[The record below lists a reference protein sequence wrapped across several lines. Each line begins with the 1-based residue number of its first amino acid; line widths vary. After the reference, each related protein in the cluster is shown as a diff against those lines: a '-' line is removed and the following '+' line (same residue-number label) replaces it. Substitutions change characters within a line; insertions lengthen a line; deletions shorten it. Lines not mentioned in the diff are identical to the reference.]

1 MSPYRAV
8 IGLAGHVDHG
18 KTLLIQAL
26 TGIITARAHEQAIG
40 MTQDL
45 GFAHFDDGQGNTIGV
60 IDVPGH
66 ERYVR
71 NMVAGLWSLDLVLL
85 VIAADEGWM
94 PMTGD
99 HLRLLKAMGVPRLL
113 VCINKCDLVS
123 QEELA
128 LLEEALLER
137 VMDESGMVP
146 DIVSV
151 SAKRGDNI
159 AVLHAAIVQQLADV
173 AGEQTARERQDPRR
187 YREEAP
193 PRLYVDR
200 VFTASGTGTVLTGT
214 LQQGRLRVGDKL
226 RLYPAGREVQ
236 IRSLQAYHQQVDEI
250 GAVCRVAVGLKKV
263 PHKEVARGHCLA
275 SPAGNFLAVTHLI
288 VRLESASQEQHSQ
301 SLRNAEVE
309 VALGSW
315 HGRARFV
322 PIKEVP
328 MKEAPI
334 QEMPIKETR
343 LARLIFASPVPCFF
357 GQPLAIIRHGSS
369 ELLHGA
375 RILWCGDIHPAKR
388 KVLHALLCELPG
400 DLAGFNPATLRLGLD
415 GYALAS
421 HFTEPPPATVQEGD
435 WLLNSAWLM
444 DTRTALLATL
454 AQQPQSAA
462 ELATRL
468 RIALPVVQR
477 LLQRLKEEQQ
487 IRLHHDKWQLGSG
500 ESEDELGEEALLVL
514 KLVRDQ
520 GKEGYE
526 PGKLGPGGVAI
537 DPVLQLTLPQGLRQ
551 KGALQKQLRN
561 LARLTYLVQL
571 EGPIYYD
578 AELYDHMVQ
587 AVLAGQ
593 QVGDLIDMGAFKAIT
608 GLSRKYAI
616 PFCLRMEMDGWLRRE
631 ENDRRVLRL
640 PAAQLAGTQ
649 FADNEAV

>member
-1 MSPYRAV
+1 MTPYRAV

-18 KTLLIQAL
+18 KTLLIKAL
-26 TGIITARAHEQAIG
+26 TGITTARAHEQAIG

-66 ERYVR
+66 ERYIR

-123 QEELA
+123 PDELL
-128 LLEEALLER
+128 LLEESLLER

-151 SAKRGDNI
+151 SAKTGANM
-159 AVLHAAIVQQLADV
+159 AALHTAIVRQLADLP
-173 AGEQTARERQDPRR
+173 ASHAAREQS
-187 YREEAP
+187 A

-200 VFTASGTGTVLTGT
+200 VFTANGTGTVLTGT
-214 LQQGRLRVGDKL
+214 LQQGRLKVGDKL
-226 RLYPAGREVQ
+226 RLYPADREVQ
-236 IRSLQAYHQQVDEI
+236 VRSLQSYHQSVDEI

-263 PHKEVARGHCLA
+263 PHKEVARGHCLTSA
-275 SPAGNFLAVTHLI
+275 AGQCEAATHLI
-288 VRLESASQEQHSQ
+288 VRLNAESLSGKALRP
-301 SLRNAEVE
+301 SLHNKEVE

-322 PIKEVP
+322 PIKD
-328 MKEAPI
+328 
-334 QEMPIKETR
+334 TR
-343 LARLIFASPVPCFF
+343 LARLIFTSPIPCFF

-375 RILWCGDIHPAKR
+375 RIVWCGDIHPARR
-388 KVLHALLCELPG
+388 KALHALLGELPD
-400 DLAGFNPATLRLGLD
+400 DLERYNPAALQLGLN
-415 GYALAS
+415 GYVLAS
-421 HFTEPPPATVQEGD
+421 RFDQRPEQVTPLGE
-435 WLLNSAWLM
+435 WLLDNCWLAQSR
-444 DTRTALLATL
+444 DQLLATL
-454 AQQPQSAA
+454 ASEPLSAA
-462 ELATRL
+462 ELTTRFG
-468 RIALPVVQR
+468 IALPVTQA
-477 LLQRLKEEQQ
+477 LLQQLKSEQL
-487 IRLHHDKWQLGSG
+487 IRLHHDKWQPGSG
-500 ESEDELGEEALLVL
+500 ESEDDLGEEAQLVL
-514 KLVRDQ
+514 KVVRDQ

-526 PGKLGPGGVAI
+526 PGKLGPGGVEL
-537 DPVLQLTLPQGLRQ
+537 DPFITRKLPATLQQGLLQ

-561 LARLTYLVQL
+561 LARLKYLVQL
-571 EGPIYYD
+571 DGPIYYD
-578 AELYDHMVQ
+578 AELYNQMVA

-593 QVGDLIDMGAFKAIT
+593 QVGDLIDMASLKEIT

-616 PFCLRMEMDGWLRRE
+616 PFCLRMEMDGWVRRE
-631 ENDRRVLRL
+631 ENERRVLRL
-640 PAAQLAGTQ
+640 PQTQ
-649 FADNEAV
+649 DEMEPA

>member
-1 MSPYRAV
+1 MTPYRAV

-18 KTLLIQAL
+18 KTLLIKAL
-26 TGIITARAHEQAIG
+26 TGITTARAHEQAIG

-66 ERYVR
+66 ERHIR

-123 QEELA
+123 PDELL
-128 LLEEALLER
+128 LLEESLLER

-151 SAKRGDNI
+151 SAKTGENM
-159 AVLHAAIVQQLADV
+159 AALHTAIVRQLGDMAEHH
-173 AGEQTARERQDPRR
+173 APREQA
-187 YREEAP
+187 A

-200 VFTASGTGTVLTGT
+200 VFTANGTGTVLTGT
-214 LQQGRLRVGDKL
+214 LQQGRLKVGDKL
-226 RLYPAGREVQ
+226 RLYPADREVQ
-236 IRSLQAYHQQVDEI
+236 VRSLQAYHQSVDEI

-263 PHKEVARGHCLA
+263 PHKEVARGHCLTSTVGQCEA
-275 SPAGNFLAVTHLI
+275 ATHLI
-288 VRLESASQEQHSQ
+288 VRLNAESLSGKA
-301 SLRNAEVE
+301 LRTQEVE

-322 PIKEVP
+322 PIKE
-328 MKEAPI
+328 
-334 QEMPIKETR
+334 TR
-343 LARLIFASPVPCFF
+343 LARLIFTSPIPCFF

-375 RILWCGDIHPAKR
+375 RIVWCGDIHPARR
-388 KVLHALLCELPG
+388 KALHALLGELPD
-400 DLAGFNPATLRLGLD
+400 DLEHYNPATLQLGLN
-415 GYALAS
+415 GYVLAS
-421 HFTEPPPATVQEGD
+421 RFDQQPEQVTPLGE
-435 WLLNSAWLM
+435 WLLDNCWLAQSR
-444 DTRTALLATL
+444 DQLLTTL
-454 AQQPQSAA
+454 ASEPLSAA
-462 ELATRL
+462 ELATRFG
-468 RIALPVVQR
+468 IALPVTQA
-477 LLQRLKEEQQ
+477 LLQQLKSEQLV
-487 IRLHHDKWQLGSG
+487 RLHHDKWQPGSG
-500 ESEDELGEEALLVL
+500 ESEDDLGEEAQLVL
-514 KLVRDQ
+514 KVVRDQ

-526 PGKLGPGGVAI
+526 PGKLGPGGVEL
-537 DPVLQLTLPQGLRQ
+537 DPFITRKLPAALQQGLLQ

-561 LARLTYLVQL
+561 LARLKYLVQL
-571 EGPIYYD
+571 DGPIYYD
-578 AELYDHMVQ
+578 AELYNQMVA

-593 QVGDLIDMGAFKAIT
+593 QVGDLIDMASLKEIT

-616 PFCLRMEMDGWLRRE
+616 PFCLRMEMDGWVRRE
-631 ENDRRVLRL
+631 ENERRVLRL
-640 PAAQLAGTQ
+640 PATQ
-649 FADNEAV
+649 DEMEPA

>member
-1 MSPYRAV
+1 MTSYRAV

-18 KTLLIQAL
+18 KTQLIKAL
-26 TGIITARAHEQAIG
+26 TGITTARAHEQAIG

-66 ERYVR
+66 ERYIR

-94 PMTGD
+94 PMTGE
-99 HLRLLKAMGVPRLL
+99 HLRLLKAMGVPRLV

-123 QEELA
+123 ADELA
-128 LLEEALLER
+128 LLEEHLLER

-151 SAKRGDNI
+151 SAKTGEHID
-159 AVLHAAIVQQLADV
+159 ALHAAILRQLADLP
-173 AGEQTARERQDPRR
+173 ASHAAHDQD
-187 YREEAP
+187 A

-214 LQQGRLRVGDKL
+214 LQQGSLKVGDKL
-226 RLYPAGREVQ
+226 LLQPAGREVQ

-263 PHKEVARGHCLA
+263 PHKEVARGHCLTRA
-275 SPAGNFLAVTHLI
+275 DGQCEAATHLI
-288 VRLESASQEQHSQ
+288 VRLSEVGGSIRE
-301 SLRNAEVE
+301 LRSPLHNKEVE

-322 PIKEVP
+322 PIKD
-328 MKEAPI
+328 
-334 QEMPIKETR
+334 TR
-343 LARLIFASPVPCFF
+343 LARLIFNDPIPCFF

-369 ELLHGA
+369 ELLHGG
-375 RILWCGDIHPAKR
+375 RILWCGDIHPARR
-388 KVLHALLCELPG
+388 KALHALLGNQPDDLTDYHPANLELGLNGYVAANRFGTLATELPAH
-400 DLAGFNPATLRLGLD
+400 L
-415 GYALAS
+415 
-421 HFTEPPPATVQEGD
+421 VQLGD
-435 WLLNSAWLM
+435 WVLERTWLAQRR
-444 DTRTALLATL
+444 DQLLATL
-454 AQQPQSAA
+454 ASEPLSAA

-468 RIALPVVQR
+468 GIAQPVIQVL
-477 LLQRLKEEQQ
+477 LLQLKTGQLV
-487 IRLHHDKWQLGSG
+487 RLHHDKWHPGNG
-500 ESEDELGEEALLVL
+500 ESEDDLEEEAQLVL

-526 PGKLGPGGVAI
+526 PGKLGPGGVTV
-537 DPVLQLTLPQGLRQ
+537 DPLLSLPASLRQRLQQ

-561 LARLTYLVQL
+561 LARLKYLVQL

-578 AELYDHMVQ
+578 AALYNQMVET
-587 AVLAGQ
+587 VLAGQ
-593 QVGDLIDMGAFKAIT
+593 QVGDLIDMASLKQVT

-616 PFCLRMEMDGWLRRE
+616 PFCLRMEMDGWVRRE
-631 ENDRRVLRL
+631 ENDRRVLRM
-640 PAAQLAGTQ
+640 PARALEVPA
-649 FADNEAV
+649 

>member
-1 MSPYRAV
+1 MTPYRAV

-18 KTLLIQAL
+18 KTLLIKAL
-26 TGIITARAHEQAIG
+26 TGITTARAHEQAIG

-66 ERYVR
+66 ERYIR

-123 QEELA
+123 PDELL
-128 LLEEALLER
+128 LLEESLLER

-151 SAKRGDNI
+151 SAKTGANM
-159 AVLHAAIVQQLADV
+159 AALHTAIVRQLGDMAEHH
-173 AGEQTARERQDPRR
+173 APREQA
-187 YREEAP
+187 A

-200 VFTASGTGTVLTGT
+200 VFTANGTGTVLTGT
-214 LQQGRLRVGDKL
+214 LQQGSLKVGDKL
-226 RLYPAGREVQ
+226 RLYPADREVQ
-236 IRSLQAYHQQVDEI
+236 VRSLQAYHQSVDEI

-263 PHKEVARGHCLA
+263 PHKEVARGHCLT
-275 SPAGNFLAVTHLI
+275 SDAGQCEAATHLI
-288 VRLESASQEQHSQ
+288 VRLNAERLSSKT
-301 SLRNAEVE
+301 LRTQEVE

-322 PIKEVP
+322 PIKD
-328 MKEAPI
+328 
-334 QEMPIKETR
+334 TR
-343 LARLIFASPVPCFF
+343 LARLIFASPIPCFF

-375 RILWCGDIHPAKR
+375 RIVWCGDIHPARR
-388 KVLHALLCELPG
+388 KALHALLGELPD
-400 DLAGFNPATLRLGLD
+400 DLERYNPAALQLGLN
-415 GYALAS
+415 GYVLAS
-421 HFTEPPPATVQEGD
+421 RFDQQPEQVTPLGD
-435 WLLNSAWLM
+435 WLLDSCWLAQSR
-444 DTRTALLATL
+444 DQLLATL
-454 AQQPQSAA
+454 KSEPLSAV
-462 ELATRL
+462 ELATRFG
-468 RIALPVVQR
+468 IALPVTQA
-477 LLQRLKEEQQ
+477 LLQQLKSEQH
-487 IRLHHDKWQLGSG
+487 IRLHHDKWQPGSG
-500 ESEDELGEEALLVL
+500 ESEDDLGEEAQLVL
-514 KLVRDQ
+514 KVVRDQ

-526 PGKLGPGGVAI
+526 PGKLGPGGVEL
-537 DPVLQLTLPQGLRQ
+537 DPFITRQLPAALQQGLLQ

-561 LARLTYLVQL
+561 LARLKYLVQL
-571 EGPIYYD
+571 DGPIYYD
-578 AELYDHMVQ
+578 AALYNQMVA

-593 QVGDLIDMGAFKAIT
+593 QVGDLIDMASLKEIT

-616 PFCLRMEMDGWLRRE
+616 PFCLRMEMDGWVRRE
-631 ENDRRVLRL
+631 ENERRVLRL
-640 PAAQLAGTQ
+640 PATQ
-649 FADNEAV
+649 DEMEPA

>member
-1 MSPYRAV
+1 MTSYRAV

-18 KTLLIQAL
+18 KTQLIKAL
-26 TGIITARAHEQAIG
+26 TGITTARAHEQAIG

-66 ERYVR
+66 ERYIR

-94 PMTGD
+94 PMTGE
-99 HLRLLKAMGVPRLL
+99 HLRLLKAMGVPRLV

-123 QEELA
+123 ADELA
-128 LLEEALLER
+128 LQEEHLLER

-151 SAKRGDNI
+151 SAKTGANM
-159 AVLHAAIVQQLADV
+159 AALHAAILRQLADLPTSH
-173 AGEQTARERQDPRR
+173 AAHDQD
-187 YREEAP
+187 A

-214 LQQGRLRVGDKL
+214 LQQGSLKVGDKL
-226 RLYPAGREVQ
+226 LLQPAGREVQ
-236 IRSLQAYHQQVDEI
+236 VRSLQAYHQQVDEI

-263 PHKEVARGHCLA
+263 PHKEVARGHCLTRA
-275 SPAGNFLAVTHLI
+275 DSQCEAATHLI
-288 VRLESASQEQHSQ
+288 VRLSEVGDSIRE
-301 SLRNAEVE
+301 LRSPLHNKEVE

-322 PIKEVP
+322 PIKD
-328 MKEAPI
+328 
-334 QEMPIKETR
+334 TR
-343 LARLIFASPVPCFF
+343 LARLIFNDPIPCFF

-375 RILWCGDIHPAKR
+375 RILWCGDIHPARR
-388 KVLHALLCELPG
+388 KALHALLGNLPDDLTGYHPANLELGLNGYVAASRFGALAIELPAH
-400 DLAGFNPATLRLGLD
+400 L
-415 GYALAS
+415 
-421 HFTEPPPATVQEGD
+421 VQLGD
-435 WLLNSAWLM
+435 WVLERTWLTQRRDELLG
-444 DTRTALLATL
+444 TL
-454 AQQPQSAA
+454 ANEPLSAA
-462 ELATRL
+462 ELAARL
-468 RIALPVVQR
+468 GIALPVIQVL
-477 LLQRLKEEQQ
+477 LLQLKTGQLV
-487 IRLHHDKWQLGSG
+487 RLHHDKWQPGNG
-500 ESEDELGEEALLVL
+500 ESEDDLEEEAQLVL

-526 PGKLGPGGVAI
+526 PGKLGPGGVTV
-537 DPVLQLTLPQGLRQ
+537 DPLLSLPASLRQRLQQ

-561 LARLTYLVQL
+561 LARLKYLVQL

-578 AELYDHMVQ
+578 AALYNQMVET
-587 AVLAGQ
+587 VLAGQ
-593 QVGDLIDMGAFKAIT
+593 QVGDLIDMASLKQVT

-616 PFCLRMEMDGWLRRE
+616 PFCLRMEMDGWVRRE
-631 ENDRRVLRL
+631 ENDRRVLRM
-640 PAAQLAGTQ
+640 PARAHEVPA
-649 FADNEAV
+649 

>member
-1 MSPYRAV
+1 MTSYRAV

-18 KTLLIQAL
+18 KTLLIKAL
-26 TGIITARAHEQAIG
+26 TGITTARAHEQAIG

-66 ERYVR
+66 ERYIR

-123 QEELA
+123 PDELL
-128 LLEEALLER
+128 LLEESLLER

-151 SAKRGDNI
+151 SAKTGENM
-159 AVLHAAIVQQLADV
+159 AALHAAIVRQLGDMAEHH
-173 AGEQTARERQDPRR
+173 APRER
-187 YREEAP
+187 AA

-200 VFTASGTGTVLTGT
+200 VFTANGTGTVLTGT
-214 LQQGRLRVGDKL
+214 LQQGSLKVGDKL

-236 IRSLQAYHQQVDEI
+236 VRSLQAYHQSVDEI

-263 PHKEVARGHCLA
+263 PHKEVARGHCLTSA
-275 SPAGNFLAVTHLI
+275 AGQCEAATHLI
-288 VRLESASQEQHSQ
+288 VRLNAESLSGKTLRP
-301 SLRNAEVE
+301 SLHNKEVE

-322 PIKEVP
+322 PIKD
-328 MKEAPI
+328 
-334 QEMPIKETR
+334 TR
-343 LARLIFASPVPCFF
+343 LARLIFASPIPCFF

-375 RILWCGDIHPAKR
+375 RIVWCGDIHPARR
-388 KVLHALLCELPG
+388 KALHALLGELP
-400 DLAGFNPATLRLGLD
+400 DELEHYNPATLQLGLN
-415 GYALAS
+415 GYVLAS
-421 HFTEPPPATVQEGD
+421 RFDQRPEQVTPLGE
-435 WLLNSAWLM
+435 WLLDSCWLAQSR
-444 DTRTALLATL
+444 DQLLATL
-454 AQQPQSAA
+454 ASEPLSAV
-462 ELATRL
+462 ELTTRFG
-468 RIALPVVQR
+468 IALPVTQA
-477 LLQRLKEEQQ
+477 LLQQLKSEQLV
-487 IRLHHDKWQLGSG
+487 RLHHDKWQPGSG
-500 ESEDELGEEALLVL
+500 ESEDDLGEEAQLVL
-514 KLVRDQ
+514 KVVRDQ

-526 PGKLGPGGVAI
+526 PGKLGPGGVAL
-537 DPVLQLTLPQGLRQ
+537 DPFITRQLPTALQQGLQQ

-561 LARLTYLVQL
+561 LARLKYLVQL
-571 EGPIYYD
+571 DGPIYYD
-578 AELYDHMVQ
+578 AALYNQMVA

-593 QVGDLIDMGAFKAIT
+593 QVGDLIDMASLKEIT

-616 PFCLRMEMDGWLRRE
+616 PFCLRMEMDGWVRRE
-631 ENDRRVLRL
+631 ENERRVLRL
-640 PAAQLAGTQ
+640 PQTQ
-649 FADNEAV
+649 DEMEPA

>member
-1 MSPYRAV
+1 MTPYRAV

-18 KTLLIQAL
+18 KTLLIKAL
-26 TGIITARAHEQAIG
+26 TGITTARAYEQAIG

-66 ERYVR
+66 ERYIR

-123 QEELA
+123 PDELL
-128 LLEEALLER
+128 LLEESLLER

-151 SAKRGDNI
+151 SAKTGANM
-159 AVLHAAIVQQLADV
+159 AALHTAIVRQLADLP
-173 AGEQTARERQDPRR
+173 ASHAAREQS
-187 YREEAP
+187 A

-200 VFTASGTGTVLTGT
+200 VFTANGTGTVLTGT
-214 LQQGRLRVGDKL
+214 LQQGSLRVGDKL
-226 RLYPAGREVQ
+226 RLYPADREVQ
-236 IRSLQAYHQQVDEI
+236 VRSLQAYHQSVDEI

-263 PHKEVARGHCLA
+263 PHKEVARGHCLTSA
-275 SPAGNFLAVTHLI
+275 TGQCETATHLI
-288 VRLESASQEQHSQ
+288 VRLNAESLSSKTLRP
-301 SLRNAEVE
+301 SLHNKEVE

-322 PIKEVP
+322 PIKD
-328 MKEAPI
+328 
-334 QEMPIKETR
+334 TR
-343 LARLIFASPVPCFF
+343 LARLIFTSPIPCFF

-375 RILWCGDIHPAKR
+375 RIVWCGDIHPARR
-388 KVLHALLCELPG
+388 KALHALLGELPD
-400 DLAGFNPATLRLGLD
+400 DLERYNPATLQLGLN
-415 GYALAS
+415 GYVLAS
-421 HFTEPPPATVQEGD
+421 RFDQRPELVTPLGE
-435 WLLNSAWLM
+435 WLLDNCWLAQSR
-444 DTRTALLATL
+444 DQLLATL
-454 AQQPQSAA
+454 ASEPLSAA
-462 ELATRL
+462 ELATHFG
-468 RIALPVVQR
+468 IALPVTQA
-477 LLQRLKEEQQ
+477 LLQQLKSEQL
-487 IRLHHDKWQLGSG
+487 IRLHHDKWQPGSG
-500 ESEDELGEEALLVL
+500 ESEDDLGEEAQLVL
-514 KLVRDQ
+514 KVVRDQ

-526 PGKLGPGGVAI
+526 PGKLGPGGVEL
-537 DPVLQLTLPQGLRQ
+537 DPFITRKLPAALQQGLLQ

-561 LARLTYLVQL
+561 LARLKYLVQL
-571 EGPIYYD
+571 DGPIYYD
-578 AELYDHMVQ
+578 AELYNQMVA

-593 QVGDLIDMGAFKAIT
+593 QVGDLIDMASLKEIT

-616 PFCLRMEMDGWLRRE
+616 PFCLRMEMDGWVRRE
-631 ENDRRVLRL
+631 ENERRVLRL
-640 PAAQLAGTQ
+640 PQTQ
-649 FADNEAV
+649 DEMEPA

>member
-1 MSPYRAV
+1 MTPYRAV

-18 KTLLIQAL
+18 KTLLIKAL
-26 TGIITARAHEQAIG
+26 TGITTARAHEQAIG

-66 ERYVR
+66 ERYIR

-123 QEELA
+123 PDELL
-128 LLEEALLER
+128 LLEESLLER

-151 SAKRGDNI
+151 SAKTGANM
-159 AVLHAAIVQQLADV
+159 AALHTAIVRQLADLP
-173 AGEQTARERQDPRR
+173 ASHAAREQS
-187 YREEAP
+187 A

-200 VFTASGTGTVLTGT
+200 VFTANGTGTVLTGT
-214 LQQGRLRVGDKL
+214 LQQGSLKVGDKL
-226 RLYPAGREVQ
+226 RLYPADREVQ
-236 IRSLQAYHQQVDEI
+236 VRSLQAYHQSADEI

-263 PHKEVARGHCLA
+263 PHKEVARGHCLTSTVGQCEA
-275 SPAGNFLAVTHLI
+275 ATHLI
-288 VRLESASQEQHSQ
+288 VRLNAESLSSKT
-301 SLRNAEVE
+301 LRTQEVE

-322 PIKEVP
+322 PIKD
-328 MKEAPI
+328 
-334 QEMPIKETR
+334 TR
-343 LARLIFASPVPCFF
+343 LARLIFTSTIPCFF

-375 RILWCGDIHPAKR
+375 RIVWCGDIHPARR
-388 KVLHALLCELPG
+388 KTLHTLLGELP
-400 DLAGFNPATLRLGLD
+400 DELEHYNPATLQLGLN
-415 GYALAS
+415 GYVLAS
-421 HFTEPPPATVQEGD
+421 RFDQRPEQVTPLGE
-435 WLLNSAWLM
+435 WLLDNCWLAQSR
-444 DTRTALLATL
+444 DQLLTTL
-454 AQQPQSAA
+454 ASEPLSAA
-462 ELATRL
+462 ELATRFG
-468 RIALPVVQR
+468 IALPVTQA
-477 LLQRLKEEQQ
+477 LLQQLKSEQLV
-487 IRLHHDKWQLGSG
+487 RLHHDKWQPGSG
-500 ESEDELGEEALLVL
+500 ESEDDLGEEAQLVL
-514 KLVRDQ
+514 KVVRDQ

-526 PGKLGPGGVAI
+526 PGKLGPGGVEL
-537 DPVLQLTLPQGLRQ
+537 DPFITRKLPAALQQGLLQ

-561 LARLTYLVQL
+561 LARLKYLVQL
-571 EGPIYYD
+571 DGPIYYD
-578 AELYDHMVQ
+578 AELYNQMVA

-593 QVGDLIDMGAFKAIT
+593 QVGDLIDMASLKEIT

-616 PFCLRMEMDGWLRRE
+616 PFCLRMEMDGWVRRE
-631 ENDRRVLRL
+631 ENERRVLRL
-640 PAAQLAGTQ
+640 PATQDEMELA
-649 FADNEAV
+649 

>member
-1 MSPYRAV
+1 MTPYRAV

-18 KTLLIQAL
+18 KTLLIKAL
-26 TGIITARAHEQAIG
+26 TGITTARAHEQAIG

-66 ERYVR
+66 ERYIR

-123 QEELA
+123 PDELE
-128 LLEEALLER
+128 LLEESLLER

-151 SAKRGDNI
+151 SAKTGANM
-159 AVLHAAIVQQLADV
+159 AALHTAIICQLADLP
-173 AGEQTARERQDPRR
+173 ASQTTREQGAPRR
-187 YREEAP
+187 SREEAP

-200 VFTASGTGTVLTGT
+200 VFTANGTGTVLTGT
-214 LQQGRLRVGDKL
+214 LQQGSLKVGDKL

-236 IRSLQAYHQQVDEI
+236 VRSLQAYHQSVDEI

-263 PHKEVARGHCLA
+263 PHKEVARGHCLTSA
-275 SPAGNFLAVTHLI
+275 AGQCEAATHLI
-288 VRLESASQEQHSQ
+288 VRLNAERLSSKTLRP
-301 SLRNAEVE
+301 SLHNKEVE

-322 PIKEVP
+322 PIKD
-328 MKEAPI
+328 
-334 QEMPIKETR
+334 TR
-343 LARLIFASPVPCFF
+343 LARLIFASPIPCFF

-375 RILWCGDIHPAKR
+375 RIVWCGDIHPARR
-388 KVLHALLCELPG
+388 KALHALLGELPEE
-400 DLAGFNPATLRLGLD
+400 LEHYNPATLQLGLN
-415 GYALAS
+415 GYVLAS
-421 HFTEPPPATVQEGD
+421 RFDQQPEQVTPLGE
-435 WLLNSAWLM
+435 WLLENHWLAQSR
-444 DTRTALLATL
+444 DQLLATL
-454 AQQPQSAA
+454 ASEPLSAA
-462 ELATRL
+462 ELATRFG
-468 RIALPVVQR
+468 IALPVTQA
-477 LLQRLKEEQQ
+477 LLQQLKSEQL
-487 IRLHHDKWQLGSG
+487 IRLHHDKWQPGSG
-500 ESEDELGEEALLVL
+500 ESEDDLGEEAQLVL
-514 KLVRDQ
+514 KVVRDQ

-526 PGKLGPGGVAI
+526 PGKLGPGGVAL
-537 DPVLQLTLPQGLRQ
+537 DPFITRKLPAALQQGLLQ

-561 LARLTYLVQL
+561 LARLKYLVQL
-571 EGPIYYD
+571 DGPIYYD
-578 AELYDHMVQ
+578 AALYNQMVA

-593 QVGDLIDMGAFKAIT
+593 QVGDLIDMASLKEIT

-616 PFCLRMEMDGWLRRE
+616 PFCLRMEMDGWVRRE
-631 ENDRRVLRL
+631 ENERRVLRL
-640 PAAQLAGTQ
+640 PQTQ
-649 FADNEAV
+649 DEMEPA

>member
-1 MSPYRAV
+1 MTPYRAV

-18 KTLLIQAL
+18 KTLLIKAL
-26 TGIITARAHEQAIG
+26 TGITTARAHEQAIG

-66 ERYVR
+66 ERYIR

-123 QEELA
+123 PDELL
-128 LLEEALLER
+128 LLEESLLER

-151 SAKRGDNI
+151 SAKTGTNM
-159 AVLHAAIVQQLADV
+159 AALHAAIVRQLGDMAEHHAPREQV
-173 AGEQTARERQDPRR
+173 A
-187 YREEAP
+187 

-200 VFTASGTGTVLTGT
+200 VFTANGTGTVLTGT
-214 LQQGRLRVGDKL
+214 LQQGHLKVGDKL
-226 RLYPAGREVQ
+226 RLYPADREVQ
-236 IRSLQAYHQQVDEI
+236 VRSLQAYHQSVDEI

-263 PHKEVARGHCLA
+263 PHKEVARGHCLTSSTGQCETA
-275 SPAGNFLAVTHLI
+275 THLI
-288 VRLESASQEQHSQ
+288 VRLNEVGGSIREQ
-301 SLRNAEVE
+301 RNREVE

-322 PIKEVP
+322 PIKD
-328 MKEAPI
+328 
-334 QEMPIKETR
+334 TR
-343 LARLIFASPVPCFF
+343 LARLIFVSPIPCFF

-375 RILWCGDIHPAKR
+375 RIVWCGDIHPARR
-388 KVLHALLCELPG
+388 KTLHALLGELP
-400 DLAGFNPATLRLGLD
+400 DLLEHYNPATLQLGLN
-415 GYALAS
+415 GYVLAS
-421 HFTEPPPATVQEGD
+421 RFDQQPEQVTPLGE
-435 WLLNSAWLM
+435 WLLDNCWLAQSR
-444 DTRTALLATL
+444 DQLLTTL
-454 AQQPQSAA
+454 ASEPLSAA
-462 ELATRL
+462 ELATRFG
-468 RIALPVVQR
+468 IALPVTQA
-477 LLQRLKEEQQ
+477 LLQQLKSEQL
-487 IRLHHDKWQLGSG
+487 IRLHHDKWQPGSG
-500 ESEDELGEEALLVL
+500 ESEDDLGEEAQLVL
-514 KLVRDQ
+514 KVVRDQ

-526 PGKLGPGGVAI
+526 PGKLGPGGVEL
-537 DPVLQLTLPQGLRQ
+537 DPFITHKLPAALQQGLQQ

-561 LARLTYLVQL
+561 LARLKYLVQL
-571 EGPIYYD
+571 DGPIYYD
-578 AELYDHMVQ
+578 AALYNQMVA

-593 QVGDLIDMGAFKAIT
+593 QVGDLIDMASLKEIT

-616 PFCLRMEMDGWLRRE
+616 PFCLRMEMDGWVRRE
-631 ENDRRVLRL
+631 ENERRVLRL
-640 PAAQLAGTQ
+640 PATQ
-649 FADNEAV
+649 DEMEPA

>member
-1 MSPYRAV
+1 MTPYRAV

-18 KTLLIQAL
+18 KTLLIKAL
-26 TGIITARAHEQAIG
+26 TGITTARAHEQAIG

-66 ERYVR
+66 ERYIR

-123 QEELA
+123 PDELL
-128 LLEEALLER
+128 LLEESLLER

-151 SAKRGDNI
+151 SAKTGANM
-159 AVLHAAIVQQLADV
+159 AALHTAIVRQLADLP
-173 AGEQTARERQDPRR
+173 ASHAAREQS
-187 YREEAP
+187 A

-200 VFTASGTGTVLTGT
+200 VFTANGTGTVLTGT
-214 LQQGRLRVGDKL
+214 LQQGRLKVGDKL
-226 RLYPAGREVQ
+226 RLYPADREVQ
-236 IRSLQAYHQQVDEI
+236 VRSLQSYHQSVDEI

-263 PHKEVARGHCLA
+263 PHKEVARGHCLTSA
-275 SPAGNFLAVTHLI
+275 AGQCEAATHLI
-288 VRLESASQEQHSQ
+288 VRLNAESLSGKALRP
-301 SLRNAEVE
+301 SLHNKEVE

-322 PIKEVP
+322 PIKD
-328 MKEAPI
+328 
-334 QEMPIKETR
+334 TR
-343 LARLIFASPVPCFF
+343 LARLIFTSPIPCFF

-375 RILWCGDIHPAKR
+375 RIVWCGDIHPARR
-388 KVLHALLCELPG
+388 KALHALLGELPD
-400 DLAGFNPATLRLGLD
+400 DLERYNPAALQLGLN
-415 GYALAS
+415 GYVLAS
-421 HFTEPPPATVQEGD
+421 RFDQRPEQVTPLGE
-435 WLLNSAWLM
+435 WLLDNCWLAQSR
-444 DTRTALLATL
+444 DQLLATL
-454 AQQPQSAA
+454 ASEPLSAA
-462 ELATRL
+462 ELATRFG
-468 RIALPVVQR
+468 IALPVIQA
-477 LLQRLKEEQQ
+477 LLQQLKSEQLV
-487 IRLHHDKWQLGSG
+487 RLHHDKWQQGRG
-500 ESEDELGEEALLVL
+500 ESEDDLGEEAQLVL
-514 KLVRDQ
+514 KVVRDQ

-526 PGKLGPGGVAI
+526 PGKLGPGGVEL
-537 DPVLQLTLPQGLRQ
+537 DPFITRKLPAALQQGLLQ

-561 LARLTYLVQL
+561 LARLKYLVQL
-571 EGPIYYD
+571 DGPIYYD
-578 AELYDHMVQ
+578 AELYNQMVA

-593 QVGDLIDMGAFKAIT
+593 QVGDLIDMASLKEIT

-616 PFCLRMEMDGWLRRE
+616 PFCLRMEMDGWVRRE
-631 ENDRRVLRL
+631 ENERRVLRL
-640 PAAQLAGTQ
+640 PATQ
-649 FADNEAV
+649 DEMEPA

>member
-1 MSPYRAV
+1 MTPYRAV

-18 KTLLIQAL
+18 KTLLIKAL
-26 TGIITARAHEQAIG
+26 TGITTARAHEQAIG

-66 ERYVR
+66 ERYIR

-123 QEELA
+123 PDELL
-128 LLEEALLER
+128 LLEESLLER

-151 SAKRGDNI
+151 SAKTGENM
-159 AVLHAAIVQQLADV
+159 AALHTAIVRQLGDMAEHHV
-173 AGEQTARERQDPRR
+173 PREQVT
-187 YREEAP
+187 

-200 VFTASGTGTVLTGT
+200 VFTANGTGTVLTGT
-214 LQQGRLRVGDKL
+214 LQQGCLKVGDKL
-226 RLYPAGREVQ
+226 RLYPADREVQ
-236 IRSLQAYHQQVDEI
+236 VRSLQAYHQSVDEI

-263 PHKEVARGHCLA
+263 PHKEVARGHCLTSA
-275 SPAGNFLAVTHLI
+275 TGQCEAATHLI
-288 VRLESASQEQHSQ
+288 VRLCEVGGSIREQ
-301 SLRNAEVE
+301 RNREVE

-322 PIKEVP
+322 PIKD
-328 MKEAPI
+328 
-334 QEMPIKETR
+334 TR
-343 LARLIFASPVPCFF
+343 LARLIFASPIPCFF

-375 RILWCGDIHPAKR
+375 RIVWCGDIHPARR
-388 KVLHALLCELPG
+388 KALHALLSELP
-400 DLAGFNPATLRLGLD
+400 DELEHYNPATLQLGLN
-415 GYALAS
+415 GYVLAS
-421 HFTEPPPATVQEGD
+421 RFDQRPEQVTPLGD
-435 WLLNSAWLM
+435 WLLDSCWLAQRR
-444 DTRTALLATL
+444 DQLLATL
-454 AQQPQSAA
+454 ASEPLSAA
-462 ELATRL
+462 ELTTRFG
-468 RIALPVVQR
+468 IALPVTQA
-477 LLQRLKEEQQ
+477 LLQQLKSEQL
-487 IRLHHDKWQLGSG
+487 IRLHHDKWQPGSG
-500 ESEDELGEEALLVL
+500 DSEDDLGEEAQLVL
-514 KLVRDQ
+514 KVVRDQ

-526 PGKLGPGGVAI
+526 PGKLGPGGVEL
-537 DPVLQLTLPQGLRQ
+537 DPFITRKLPAALQQGLLQ

-561 LARLTYLVQL
+561 LARLKYLVQL
-571 EGPIYYD
+571 DGPIYYD
-578 AELYDHMVQ
+578 AALYNQMVA

-593 QVGDLIDMGAFKAIT
+593 QVGDLIDMASFKEIT

-616 PFCLRMEMDGWLRRE
+616 PFCLRMEMDGWVRRE
-631 ENDRRVLRL
+631 ENERRVLRL
-640 PAAQLAGTQ
+640 PATQ
-649 FADNEAV
+649 DEMEPA

>member
-1 MSPYRAV
+1 MTSYRAV

-18 KTLLIQAL
+18 KTQLIKAL
-26 TGIITARAHEQAIG
+26 TGITTARAHEQAIG

-66 ERYVR
+66 ERYIR

-94 PMTGD
+94 PMTGE
-99 HLRLLKAMGVPRLL
+99 HLRLLRAMGVPRLV

-123 QEELA
+123 ADELA
-128 LLEEALLER
+128 LLEEHLLER

-151 SAKRGDNI
+151 SAKTGANM
-159 AVLHAAIVQQLADV
+159 AALHAAILRQLADLP
-173 AGEQTARERQDPRR
+173 ASHAAHDQD
-187 YREEAP
+187 A

-214 LQQGRLRVGDKL
+214 LQQGSLKVGDKL
-226 RLYPAGREVQ
+226 LLQPAGREVQ

-263 PHKEVARGHCLA
+263 PHKEVARGHCLTRA
-275 SPAGNFLAVTHLI
+275 DGQCEAATHLI
-288 VRLESASQEQHSQ
+288 VRLNEVGDSIREQRAPLH
-301 SLRNAEVE
+301 NKEVE

-322 PIKEVP
+322 PIKD
-328 MKEAPI
+328 
-334 QEMPIKETR
+334 TR
-343 LARLIFASPVPCFF
+343 LARLIFTDPIPCFF

-375 RILWCGDIHPAKR
+375 RILWCGDIHPARR
-388 KVLHALLCELPG
+388 KALHALLGNLPDDLTDYHPANLELGLNGYVAASRFGALATELPAHLVQLG
-400 DLAGFNPATLRLGLD
+400 DWVLVRTWLTQRSDELLGT
-415 GYALAS
+415 LAS
-421 HFTEPPPATVQEGD
+421 EP
-435 WLLNSAWLM
+435 L
-444 DTRTALLATL
+444 
-454 AQQPQSAA
+454 SAA
-462 ELATRL
+462 ELAARL
-468 RIALPVVQR
+468 DIAQPVIQVL
-477 LLQRLKEEQQ
+477 LLQLKTGQLV
-487 IRLHHDKWQLGSG
+487 RLHHDKWQPGNG
-500 ESEDELGEEALLVL
+500 ESEDDLEEEAQLVL

-526 PGKLGPGGVAI
+526 PGKLGPGGVTV
-537 DPVLQLTLPQGLRQ
+537 DPLLSLPASLRQRLQQ

-561 LARLTYLVQL
+561 LARLKYLVQL

-578 AELYDHMVQ
+578 AALYNQMVET
-587 AVLAGQ
+587 VLAGQ
-593 QVGDLIDMGAFKAIT
+593 QVGDLIDMASLKQVT

-616 PFCLRMEMDGWLRRE
+616 PFCLRMEMDGWVRRE
-631 ENDRRVLRL
+631 ENDRRVLRM
-640 PAAQLAGTQ
+640 PARAHEVPA
-649 FADNEAV
+649 

>member
-1 MSPYRAV
+1 MTPYRAV

-18 KTLLIQAL
+18 KTLLIKAL
-26 TGIITARAHEQAIG
+26 TGITTARAHEQAIG

-66 ERYVR
+66 ERYIR

-123 QEELA
+123 PDELEF
-128 LLEEALLER
+128 LEESLLER

-151 SAKRGDNI
+151 SAKTGANM
-159 AVLHAAIVQQLADV
+159 AALHTAIVRQLAELP
-173 AGEQTARERQDPRR
+173 ASQAAREQG
-187 YREEAP
+187 A

-200 VFTASGTGTVLTGT
+200 VFTANGTGTVLTGT
-214 LQQGRLRVGDKL
+214 LKQGSLKVGDKL
-226 RLYPAGREVQ
+226 RLYPADREVQ
-236 IRSLQAYHQQVDEI
+236 VRSLQAYHQSVDEI

-263 PHKEVARGHCLA
+263 PHKEVARGHCLT
-275 SPAGNFLAVTHLI
+275 STAGQCEAATHLI
-288 VRLESASQEQHSQ
+288 VRLNAESLSDKA
-301 SLRNAEVE
+301 LRTQEVE

-322 PIKEVP
+322 PIKDS
-328 MKEAPI
+328 
-334 QEMPIKETR
+334 R
-343 LARLIFASPVPCFF
+343 LARLIFTSPIPCIF

-375 RILWCGDIHPAKR
+375 RIVWCGDIHPARR
-388 KVLHALLCELPG
+388 KALHTLLGELP
-400 DLAGFNPATLRLGLD
+400 DELEHYNPATLQLGLN
-415 GYALAS
+415 GYVLAS
-421 HFTEPPPATVQEGD
+421 RFDKQPEQVTPLGE
-435 WLLNSAWLM
+435 WLLDNCWLAQSR
-444 DTRTALLATL
+444 DQLLATL
-454 AQQPQSAA
+454 ASEPLSAA
-462 ELATRL
+462 ELTTRFG
-468 RIALPVVQR
+468 IALPVMQA
-477 LLQRLKEEQQ
+477 LLQQFKSEQL
-487 IRLHHDKWQLGSG
+487 IRLHHDKWQPGSG
-500 ESEDELGEEALLVL
+500 ESEDDLGEEAQLVL
-514 KLVRDQ
+514 KVVRDQ

-526 PGKLGPGGVAI
+526 PGKLGPGGVEL
-537 DPVLQLTLPQGLRQ
+537 DPFITRQLPAALQQGLLQ

-561 LARLTYLVQL
+561 LARLKYLVQL
-571 EGPIYYD
+571 DGPIYYD
-578 AELYDHMVQ
+578 AELYNQMVA

-593 QVGDLIDMGAFKAIT
+593 QVGDLIDMASLKEIT

-616 PFCLRMEMDGWLRRE
+616 PFCLRMEMDGWVRRE
-631 ENDRRVLRL
+631 ENERRVLRL
-640 PAAQLAGTQ
+640 PQTQ
-649 FADNEAV
+649 DEMEPV

>member
-1 MSPYRAV
+1 MTPYRAV

-18 KTLLIQAL
+18 KTLLIKAL
-26 TGIITARAHEQAIG
+26 TGITTARAHEQAIG

-66 ERYVR
+66 ERYIR

-123 QEELA
+123 PDELL
-128 LLEEALLER
+128 LLEESLLER

-151 SAKRGDNI
+151 SAKTGENMT
-159 AVLHAAIVQQLADV
+159 ALHAAIVRQLAYLP
-173 AGEQTARERQDPRR
+173 ASHATRELS
-187 YREEAP
+187 A

-200 VFTASGTGTVLTGT
+200 VFTANGTGTVLTGT
-214 LQQGRLRVGDKL
+214 LQQGSLKVGDKL
-226 RLYPAGREVQ
+226 RLYPADREVQ
-236 IRSLQAYHQQVDEI
+236 VRSLQAYHQSVDEI

-263 PHKEVARGHCLA
+263 PHKEVVRGHCLTSTVGQCEA
-275 SPAGNFLAVTHLI
+275 ATHLI
-288 VRLESASQEQHSQ
+288 VRLCEIGGSIREQ
-301 SLRNAEVE
+301 RNREVE

-322 PIKEVP
+322 PIKD
-328 MKEAPI
+328 
-334 QEMPIKETR
+334 TR
-343 LARLIFASPVPCFF
+343 LARLIFTSPIPCFF

-375 RILWCGDIHPAKR
+375 RIVWCGDIHPARR
-388 KVLHALLCELPG
+388 KALHTLLGELPD
-400 DLAGFNPATLRLGLD
+400 DLERYNPAALQLGLN
-415 GYALAS
+415 GYVQAS
-421 HFTEPPPATVQEGD
+421 RFDQRPEQVTPLGE
-435 WLLNSAWLM
+435 WLLDNCWLAQSR
-444 DTRTALLATL
+444 DQLLATL
-454 AQQPQSAA
+454 KSEPLSAA
-462 ELATRL
+462 ELATRFD
-468 RIALPVVQR
+468 IALPVIQA
-477 LLQRLKEEQQ
+477 LLQQLKSDQR
-487 IRLHHDKWQLGSG
+487 IRLHHDKWQQGSG
-500 ESEDELGEEALLVL
+500 ESEDDLGEEAQLVL
-514 KLVRDQ
+514 KVVRDQ

-526 PGKLGPGGVAI
+526 PGKLGPGGVEL
-537 DPVLQLTLPQGLRQ
+537 DPFITRKLPAALQQGLLQ

-561 LARLTYLVQL
+561 LARLKYLVQL
-571 EGPIYYD
+571 DGPIYYD
-578 AELYDHMVQ
+578 AELYNQMVA

-593 QVGDLIDMGAFKAIT
+593 QVGDLIDMASLKEIT

-616 PFCLRMEMDGWLRRE
+616 PFCLRMEMDGWVRRE
-631 ENDRRVLRL
+631 ENERRVLRL
-640 PAAQLAGTQ
+640 PQTQ
-649 FADNEAV
+649 DEMEPA

>member
-1 MSPYRAV
+1 MTPYRAV

-18 KTLLIQAL
+18 KTLLIKAL
-26 TGIITARAHEQAIG
+26 TGITTARAHEQAIG

-66 ERYVR
+66 ERYIR

-123 QEELA
+123 PDELL
-128 LLEEALLER
+128 LLEESLLER

-151 SAKRGDNI
+151 SAKTGANM
-159 AVLHAAIVQQLADV
+159 ATLHTAIVRQLGDMAEHH
-173 AGEQTARERQDPRR
+173 ALREQA
-187 YREEAP
+187 A

-200 VFTASGTGTVLTGT
+200 VFTANGTGTVLTGT
-214 LQQGRLRVGDKL
+214 LQQGCLKVGDKL
-226 RLYPAGREVQ
+226 RLYPADREVQ
-236 IRSLQAYHQQVDEI
+236 VRSLQAYHQSVDEI

-263 PHKEVARGHCLA
+263 PNQEVARGHCLTSA
-275 SPAGNFLAVTHLI
+275 AGQCEAATHLI
-288 VRLESASQEQHSQ
+288 VRLNTESLSSKTLRP
-301 SLRNAEVE
+301 SLHNKEVE

-322 PIKEVP
+322 PIKD
-328 MKEAPI
+328 
-334 QEMPIKETR
+334 TR
-343 LARLIFASPVPCFF
+343 LARLIFASPIPCFF

-375 RILWCGDIHPAKR
+375 RIVWCGDIHPARR
-388 KVLHALLCELPG
+388 KALHTLLGELPD
-400 DLAGFNPATLRLGLD
+400 DLEHYNPATLQLGLN
-415 GYALAS
+415 GYVPAS
-421 HFTEPPPATVQEGD
+421 RFDQQPEQVTPLGE
-435 WLLNSAWLM
+435 WLLDNCWLAQSR
-444 DTRTALLATL
+444 DQLLATL
-454 AQQPQSAA
+454 ASEPLSAA
-462 ELATRL
+462 ELATRFG
-468 RIALPVVQR
+468 IALPVIQA
-477 LLQRLKEEQQ
+477 LLQQLKSEQLV
-487 IRLHHDKWQLGSG
+487 RLHHEKWQQGSG
-500 ESEDELGEEALLVL
+500 ESEDDLGEEAQLVL
-514 KLVRDQ
+514 KVVRDQ

-526 PGKLGPGGVAI
+526 PGKLGPGGVEL
-537 DPVLQLTLPQGLRQ
+537 DPFITRKLPAALQQGLLQ

-561 LARLTYLVQL
+561 LARLKYLVQL
-571 EGPIYYD
+571 DGPIYYD
-578 AELYDHMVQ
+578 AELYNQMVA

-593 QVGDLIDMGAFKAIT
+593 QVGDLIDMASLKEIT

-616 PFCLRMEMDGWLRRE
+616 PFCLRMEMDGWVRRE
-631 ENDRRVLRL
+631 ENERRVLRL
-640 PAAQLAGTQ
+640 PASQDEMEPA
-649 FADNEAV
+649 

>member
-1 MSPYRAV
+1 MTPYRAV

-18 KTLLIQAL
+18 KTLLIKAL
-26 TGIITARAHEQAIG
+26 TGITTARAHEQAIG

-66 ERYVR
+66 ERYIR

-123 QEELA
+123 PDELL
-128 LLEEALLER
+128 LLEENLLER

-151 SAKRGDNI
+151 SAKTGENMAALHTAIVRQL
-159 AVLHAAIVQQLADV
+159 AELPTSHAAR
-173 AGEQTARERQDPRR
+173 EQSA
-187 YREEAP
+187 

-200 VFTASGTGTVLTGT
+200 VFTANGTGTVLTGT
-214 LQQGRLRVGDKL
+214 LQQGCLKVGDKL
-226 RLYPAGREVQ
+226 RLYPADREVQ
-236 IRSLQAYHQQVDEI
+236 VRSLQAYHQSVEEI

-263 PHKEVARGHCLA
+263 PHKEVARGHCLTSA
-275 SPAGNFLAVTHLI
+275 AGQCEAATHLI
-288 VRLESASQEQHSQ
+288 VRLCEIGGSIREQ
-301 SLRNAEVE
+301 RNREVE

-322 PIKEVP
+322 PIKE
-328 MKEAPI
+328 
-334 QEMPIKETR
+334 TR
-343 LARLIFASPVPCFF
+343 LARLIFTSPIPCFF

-375 RILWCGDIHPAKR
+375 RIVWCSDIHPARR
-388 KVLHALLCELPG
+388 KALHALLGELP
-400 DLAGFNPATLRLGLD
+400 DELEHYNPATLQLGLN
-415 GYALAS
+415 GYVLTS
-421 HFTEPPPATVQEGD
+421 RFDQQPEQVTPLGE
-435 WLLNSAWLM
+435 WLLDNHWLAQSR
-444 DTRTALLATL
+444 DQLLATL
-454 AQQPQSAA
+454 ASEPLSAA
-462 ELATRL
+462 ELATRFG
-468 RIALPVVQR
+468 IALPVTQA
-477 LLQRLKEEQQ
+477 LLQQLKSEQLV
-487 IRLHHDKWQLGSG
+487 RLHHDKWQQGSG
-500 ESEDELGEEALLVL
+500 ESEDDLGEEAQLVL
-514 KLVRDQ
+514 KVVRDQ

-526 PGKLGPGGVAI
+526 PGKLGPGGVEL
-537 DPVLQLTLPQGLRQ
+537 DPFITRKLPAALQQGLLQ

-561 LARLTYLVQL
+561 LARLKYLVQL
-571 EGPIYYD
+571 DGPIYYD
-578 AELYDHMVQ
+578 AELYNQMVA

-593 QVGDLIDMGAFKAIT
+593 QVGDLIDMASLKEIT

-616 PFCLRMEMDGWLRRE
+616 PFCLRMEMDGWVRRE
-631 ENDRRVLRL
+631 ENERRVLRL
-640 PAAQLAGTQ
+640 PQTQ
-649 FADNEAV
+649 DEMEPA

>member
-1 MSPYRAV
+1 MTPYRAV

-18 KTLLIQAL
+18 KTLLIKAL
-26 TGIITARAHEQAIG
+26 TGITTARAHEQAIG

-66 ERYVR
+66 ERYIR

-123 QEELA
+123 PDELL
-128 LLEEALLER
+128 LLEESLLER

-151 SAKRGDNI
+151 SAKTGENM
-159 AVLHAAIVQQLADV
+159 AALHTAIVRQLADLP
-173 AGEQTARERQDPRR
+173 ASQAAREQG
-187 YREEAP
+187 A

-200 VFTASGTGTVLTGT
+200 VFTSNGTGTVLTGT
-214 LQQGRLRVGDKL
+214 LQQGRLKVGDKL
-226 RLYPAGREVQ
+226 RLYPADREVQ
-236 IRSLQAYHQQVDEI
+236 VRSLQAYHQSVDEI

-263 PHKEVARGHCLA
+263 PHKEVARGHCLTSTVGQCEA
-275 SPAGNFLAVTHLI
+275 ATHLI
-288 VRLESASQEQHSQ
+288 VRLNAE
-301 SLRNAEVE
+301 SLRDKALRPSLHNKEVE

-322 PIKEVP
+322 PIKD
-328 MKEAPI
+328 
-334 QEMPIKETR
+334 TL
-343 LARLIFASPVPCFF
+343 LARLIFTSPIPCFF

-375 RILWCGDIHPAKR
+375 RIVWCGDIHPARR
-388 KVLHALLCELPG
+388 KALHALLGELPD
-400 DLAGFNPATLRLGLD
+400 DLERYNPAALQLGLN
-415 GYALAS
+415 GYVLAS
-421 HFTEPPPATVQEGD
+421 RFDQRPEQVTPLGE
-435 WLLNSAWLM
+435 WLLDSCWLDQSSAQ
-444 DTRTALLATL
+444 LLTTL
-454 AQQPQSAA
+454 ASEPLSAA
-462 ELATRL
+462 ELATRFG
-468 RIALPVVQR
+468 IALPVTQA
-477 LLQRLKEEQQ
+477 LLQQLKSEQH
-487 IRLHHDKWQLGSG
+487 IRLHHDKWQPGNG
-500 ESEDELGEEALLVL
+500 ESEDDLGEEAQLVL
-514 KLVRDQ
+514 KVVRDQ

-526 PGKLGPGGVAI
+526 PGKLGPGGVEL
-537 DPVLQLTLPQGLRQ
+537 DPFITRKLPAALQQGLLQ

-561 LARLTYLVQL
+561 LARLKYLVQL
-571 EGPIYYD
+571 DGPIYYD
-578 AELYDHMVQ
+578 AELYNQMVA

-593 QVGDLIDMGAFKAIT
+593 QVGDLIDMASLKEIT

-616 PFCLRMEMDGWLRRE
+616 PFCLRMEMDGWVRRE
-631 ENDRRVLRL
+631 ENERRVLRL
-640 PAAQLAGTQ
+640 PQTQ
-649 FADNEAV
+649 DEMEPA